1 MTMRFAKLSLITL
14 FSSAVLLS
22 ACQSQPSNTITFT
35 PPSPSV
41 QFNAANQHAI
51 LNILTRDARQQ
62 PEVSSYVYDE
72 KIFKLFAEPK
82 PAQIFDQVIKQDLNG
97 KGFRIAA
104 TPAQSNTN
112 VIVNI
117 NKFYAD
123 VEQGNL
129 RYKIT
134 ANVQINVQV
143 QGAKGQFNKNIGS
156 TRSQEGALRANNAN
170 IQKVLGQAL
179 NETVQSIYKDQE
191 IANAINQYSN

>member
-1 MTMRFAKLSLITL
+1 MTMRFTKLSLISL

-22 ACQSQPSNTITFT
+22 ACQSQPSNTLTFT

-41 QFNAANQHAI
+41 QFNAANQQAV
-51 LNILTRDARQQ
+51 LNILTRDVRQQ
-62 PEVSSYVYDE
+62 PEVSSYVYNE
-72 KIFKLFAEPK
+72 KIFKLFAK
-82 PAQIFDQVIKQDLNG
+82 PTPTELFDQVIKQDLNA

-123 VEQGNL
+123 IDQGNL
-129 RYKIT
+129 RYKIA
-134 ANVQINVQV
+134 ANVQLSVQV

-156 TRSQEGALRANNAN
+156 SRTQEGAFKASNEN
-170 IQKVLGQAL
+170 IQKVLTQAL
-179 NETVQSIYKDQE
+179 QETVKSIYQDQD
-191 IANAINQYSN
+191 IANAINRYSN

>member
-1 MTMRFAKLSLITL
+1 MRFAKLSLITL

-35 PPSPSV
+35 PPSPSA

-62 PEVSSYVYDE
+62 PEISSYVHND
-72 KIFKLFAEPK
+72 KIHKLFAQPSVT
-82 PAQIFDQVIKQDLNG
+82 QLFDQVIKQNLNA

-117 NKFYAD
+117 TQFFAN

-134 ANVQINVQV
+134 AKVRVNVQV

-156 TRSQEGALRANNAN
+156 TRTQEGAFNADNAN

-179 NETVQSIYKDQE
+179 EDTIQSLYKDQE
-191 IANAINQYSN
+191 IANAISQNW